1 MKVDNWIELSCHP
14 ATPTEVVRA
23 IQVRVSR
30 SADAKLRLAFRLD
43 GDIARI
49 QLPPPREPRR
59 GVELWRHTC
68 LEAFVAIEGQA
79 AYHEFNFAPSG
90 AWTIYTFSGYRDGA
104 PLADEVMRPPLR
116 VRSDASRLELET
128 FVRLDRVSALH
139 PRAALRI
146 GLAAVIEASDG
157 FSYWALHH
165 PLNKPD
171 FHRAEGFT
179 LRIEPARPDV

>member
-1 MKVDNWIELSCHP
+1 MRHALQLHPDFLCASVSAIDVD
-14 ATPTEVVRA
+14 
-23 IQVRVSR
+23 VSR
-30 SADAKLRLAFRLD
+30 PRPGVLALRYRVTGHVAGL
-43 GDIARI
+43 RI
-49 QLPPPREPRR
+49 PPPAAPARTD
-59 GVELWRHTC
+59 ELWRHTC

-90 AWTIYTFSGYRDGA
+90 AWMIYTFSGYRDGA

-128 FVRLDRVSALH
+128 LVRLDRLSALH

-179 LRIEPARPDV
+179 LRIEPARHDV